1 MFFTL
6 IHAQGETATKRRQ
19 LALSQAGKTSW
30 GKRPVGIAEAER
42 REDGGRPV
50 QTARLPGASSLV
62 GMLIRRLR

>member
-1 MFFTL
+1 MFFTQ
-6 IHAQGETATKRRQ
+6 IHAQGETATKCRQ

-62 GMLIRRLR
+62 GMLIRGLR